1 MSVLWRI
8 AALRAMTNLP
18 VTLTI
23 SAFSIAGNIYI
34 GYNKKQIWKF
44 AHLQNFV
51 SALYFVFT
59 KQYGFLVENAFY
71 AGVFINNQ
79 RQWNKEEQ

>member
-1 MSVLWRI
+1 MPSLS
-8 AALRAMTNLP
+8 
-18 VTLTI
+18 VTLAI

-34 GYNKKQIWKF
+34 GYNKRQIWKF
-44 AHLQNFV
+44 AHLQNCI

-59 KQYGFLVENAFY
+59 KQYGFLVENFFY

-79 RQWNKEEQ
+79 RQWSKQEKQGSGYGLPSKN